1 MNDMTGVIVRLE
13 KHEEGLEEVL
23 DEIQTALE
31 DPEGLKSHQRR
42 LAMMLSLGASELIE
56 AYFHK
61 LNIMKPGARIKHNWI
76 KKKDPYQKLNN
87 QITGDLNEI
96 EKLETILEKAREIER
111 SRNDIAYGSPVED
124 EETIREKINLFFE
137 LKGII
142 EEQVGDI
149 IG

>member
-1 MNDMTGVIVRLE
+1 MTGVILRLE
-13 KHEEGLEEVL
+13 KHKESLDEVL

-31 DPEGLKSHQRR
+31 DPGGLKSHQRR

-56 AYFHK
+56 VYFHK

-87 QITGDLNEI
+87 QVTGDLNEI
-96 EKLETILEKAREIER
+96 EKLETILEKARVIER

-124 EETIREKINLFFE
+124 EETIRRKIKLFFDI
-137 LKGII
+137 KDII
-142 EEQVGDI
+142 EDEVGDT